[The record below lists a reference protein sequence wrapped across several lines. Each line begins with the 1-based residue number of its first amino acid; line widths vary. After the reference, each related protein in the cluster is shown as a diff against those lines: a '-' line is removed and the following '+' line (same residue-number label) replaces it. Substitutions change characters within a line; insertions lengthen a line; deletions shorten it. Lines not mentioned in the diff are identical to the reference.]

1 MLSPSTIE
9 KVKWSAT
16 LMFVCAGTL
25 ISLNLPQSKYAFP
38 LFATGHIIAIY
49 VFLLL
54 KDKPLIVQNV
64 FFLLIDMIGIYQWLL
79 APIFFL

>member
-1 MLSPSTIE
+1 MLMSPQTIE
-9 KVKWSAT
+9 KVKWLAT
-16 LMFVCAGTL
+16 FMFVCAGTL

-54 KDKPLIVQNV
+54 KDKPLVVQNV

-79 APIFFL
+79 APLFL

>member
-1 MLSPSTIE
+1 
-9 KVKWSAT
+9 
-16 LMFVCAGTL
+16 MFVCAGTL

-38 LFATGHIIAIY
+38 LFASGHIIAIY
-49 VFLLL
+49 VFTIL

-64 FFLLIDMIGIYQWLL
+64 FFLCIDVIGIYQWVL

>member
-16 LMFVCAGTL
+16 FMFVCAGTL
-25 ISLNLPQSKYAFP
+25 ISLNIPESKYAFP
-38 LFATGHIIAIY
+38 IFATGHIIAIY

-54 KDKPLIVQNV
+54 KDNPLIVQNI
-64 FFLLIDMIGIYQWLL
+64 FFLMIDMIGIYQWLL
-79 APIFFL
+79 SPIFFV